1 METIHDMIAGMALA
15 FNAEAA
21 GDLEAVV
28 QFDITDEEPGDY
40 YLTISE
46 GICKAYEGKHEE
58 PTVTIKTPAD
68 VWLKISRGEMNGASA
83 FMMGKFK
90 VSGKM
95 DLLMKMAKLFSPPSE
110 GGRDE

>member
-1 METIHDMIAGMALA
+1 MIAGMPLA
-15 FNAEAA
+15 FKADAA
-21 GDLEAVV
+21 GDLDAAV

-40 YLTISE
+40 YITISQ
-46 GICKAYEGKHEE
+46 GTCKAFEGKHKE

-68 VWLKISRGEMNGASA
+68 VWLKISRGEMNGAQA

-95 DLLMKMAKLFSPPSE
+95 DLLMKMAKLFTPPS
-110 GGRDE
+110 